1 MQPQVVAQ
9 AAEVLLAQ
17 QRVAQEIR
25 HPHLRHKEIMV
36 DRLLGVLFLLRL
48 VAGVVVLAVQ
58 VAMLLLQMAAQVGL
72 EHRHQLL
79 ELQ

>member
-9 AAEVLLAQ
+9 AAGVLLAQ

-36 DRLLGVLFLLRL
+36 GRLLGVLSLMRL
-48 VAGVVVLAVQ
+48 AVVVAVLAVL
-58 VAMLLLQMAAQVGL
+58 VAMLPLQMAAQVDL